1 MTFTRIHSVSVPT
14 EVWFRNP
21 RQYIRQLVEYGE
33 TRLVWLRGDLV
44 KKRIEPVAYIKSF
57 YGPSRQWRALVIAT
71 TGAHEY
77 THESVDETDFKACYP
92 VWQFGESMA
101 VLEAL
106 CADNVG
112 DNLMAITD
120 PTVEPFYRPRYGQ
133 EHRVVIIDLPPV
145 NTGAGRRFMS
155 DLAEIQ
161 ENNPHCIIHVSG
173 NWSYTSGFGFG
184 LRSMDWDPHFFTGKN
199 KLFLPSGREVPTTK
213 LDQEKHGK
221 WVNVLGFSCTQEQF
235 QDLGKVLEFNVA
247 SANWAGKFYM
257 ENENFRVRHN
267 ISKRQFEP
275 QPTQS
280 NFTSKP
286 MPLKAGDM
294 VTCDTCSRA
303 DKCKYYRANAVCSV
317 PGANVTELA
326 KHFRTRDSEVIID
339 GLGALV
345 ALEMERINEG
355 RENEVEGGY
364 IDKGVT
370 DAIDK
375 AFKHGTDLAKLVD
388 PALRSPKLAVQINNG
403 VGGGSNINVLA
414 ATAVKA
420 LEAQGIPR
428 SEQTPERLRKA
439 IGAVP
444 PIIEGEVVEDGS

>member
-1 MTFTRIHSVSVPT
+1 MPT

-33 TRLVWLRGDLV
+33 TRLVWLRGELV
-44 KKRIEPVAYIKSF
+44 KRRIEPVSYIKSF
-57 YGPSRQWRALVIAT
+57 YGPSRQWRALVVAV

-77 THESVDETDFKACYP
+77 TQDSDDEKDYKACYP
-92 VWQFGESMA
+92 VWQYGESMA

-106 CADNVG
+106 CTDNVG
-112 DNLMAITD
+112 DDLMATLD
-120 PTVEPFYRPRYGQ
+120 PTVDPFYRPKYGQ
-133 EHRVVIIDLPPV
+133 EHRVVIMDLPSMT
-145 NTGAGRRFMS
+145 TGAGRRFMT

-161 ENNPHCIIHVSG
+161 ENNPNCIIHISG
-173 NWSYTSGFGFG
+173 CWSFVGGFGFG

-199 KLFLPSGREVPTTK
+199 KLCLPNGREVPTK
-213 LDQEKHGK
+213 NLVQEKHGK

-235 QDLGKVLEFNVA
+235 EDLGNVLAFNVA
-247 SANWAGKFYM
+247 SANWAGKFYR
-257 ENENFRVRHN
+257 ENENFRIKHN
-267 ISKRQFEP
+267 ISKQEFVP
-275 QPTQS
+275 QRTQT
-280 NFTSKP
+280 NFTSRHV
-286 MPLKAGDM
+286 PLQHGDM
-294 VTCDTCSRA
+294 VTCDTCSLA
-303 DKCKYYRANAVCSV
+303 KKCKYYRANAVCSV

-326 KHFRTRDSEVIID
+326 KHFRTRDSDVIID

-355 RENEVEGGY
+355 REAEVEGGRL
-364 IDKGVT
+364 DKEVT

-414 ATAVKA
+414 ANAVKA
-420 LEAQGIPR
+420 LEAKGIPR
-428 SEQTPERLRKA
+428 SEQTPQMLMEA
-439 IGAVP
+439 IGAAP